1 MTGYHVPVLLN
12 EAVEG
17 LNIKNGGVYADL
29 TFGGGGHSREIL
41 RRLGKNGKLVAFD
54 QDADV
59 QKNLPDDGRVVFV
72 QGNFRFF
79 HNYLQFLGL
88 DKVDGVLA
96 DLGVSWHQF
105 DVAERGFSFRS
116 DGPLDMRM
124 NLSSGTAA
132 SDFLQKTDFAKL
144 ARVLRE
150 YGEID
155 NAGKL
160 ARRILDAREK
170 IKSTSDLVAALP
182 EQERNHKSLA
192 RIFQAI
198 RMEINGEINALQ
210 MMLLQTAEALKPG
223 GRLVVIAYHSLEDRL
238 VKTYLRSGDFEGK
251 QERDL
256 YGNLP
261 NVPFTQVNKKVI
273 VPGEEE
279 IEQNNRARSAR
290 MRIGQRNG

>member
-54 QDADV
+54 QDADA
-59 QKNLPDDGRVVFV
+59 QKNLPDDGRIVFV

-132 SDFLQKTDFAKL
+132 SDFLQKTDFAQL

-198 RMEINGEINALQ
+198 RMEINGEMNALQ

-261 NVPFTQVNKKVI
+261 DVPFTQVNKKVI